1 MKKNILLTLAALAAS
16 TSAFAHPGHG
26 LETGFAAGFMHPLTG
41 WDHLLVMLS
50 LGIWAA
56 RRPAAQGWQLPV
68 LFVGVMALA
77 ASIAMTWLPVTLAET
92 LVAAS
97 VLVMGVL
104 LVSNVKVNRAIQVGV
119 VGVAAVAH
127 GYLHGMEIGNQWSG
141 LAGMVLATTILHA
154 LGWVLGRQTNTHLQ
168 NATKVL
174 GGVMLGL
181 GTFILLT

>member
-1 MKKNILLTLAALAAS
+1 MKKSILLFLGALAAS

-26 LETGFAAGFMHPLTG
+26 LESGFAAGFMHPFSG
-41 WDHLLVMLS
+41 WDHLLVMFA

-68 LFVGVMALA
+68 LFVTVMALS
-77 ASIAMTWLPVTLAET
+77 ASLAMAWVPVSLAET

-97 VLVMGVL
+97 VLVMGL
-104 LVSNVKVNRAIQVGV
+104 LLLSNLTLNRAVQLGV
-119 VGVAAVAH
+119 VSIAAAAH

-141 LAGMVLATTILHA
+141 WAGMIMATVVLHGF
-154 LGWVLGRQTNTHLQ
+154 GWLLGRQSHPQLQ
-168 NATKVL
+168 KATQLL

-181 GTFILLT
+181 GAVWMFA

>member
-1 MKKNILLTLAALAAS
+1 MKKNILLVLVALTAS

-26 LETGFAAGFMHPLTG
+26 LETGFAAGLMHPLTG

-68 LFVGVMALA
+68 LFVAVMAVS
-77 ASIAMTWLPVTLAET
+77 ASFAMAWLPVALAEA

-97 VLVMGVL
+97 VVVMGLL
-104 LVSNVKVNRAIQVGV
+104 LVSYLKVNRAVQIGV
-119 VGVAAVAH
+119 VSIAAAAH

-141 LAGMVLATTILHA
+141 LAGMVLATAILHGC
-154 LGWVLGRQTNTHLQ
+154 GWVLGRQTSSRIQQLTQL
-168 NATKVL
+168 L

-181 GTFILLT
+181 GAMWVLA

>member
-1 MKKNILLTLAALAAS
+1 MKKNILLALVALTAS

-26 LETGFAAGFMHPLTG
+26 LETGFATGFMHPLTG

-68 LFVGVMALA
+68 VFVGEMALA
-77 ASIAMTWLPVTLAET
+77 ASVAMTWLPVSLAET

-104 LVSNVKVNRAIQVGV
+104 LVSNVKVSRAVQVGV
-119 VGVAAVAH
+119 VSMAAAAH
-127 GYLHGMEIGNQWSG
+127 GYVHGLEIGSQWSA
-141 LAGMVLATTILHA
+141 LAGMVLATASLHL
-154 LGWVLGRQTNTHLQ
+154 LGWLLGRQTHPRLQ
-168 NATKVL
+168 QATQLL

-181 GTFILLT
+181 GAMWMLA

>member
-1 MKKNILLTLAALAAS
+1 MKKNILLALAALAAS

-26 LETGFAAGFMHPLTG
+26 LETGFATGFMHPLTG
-41 WDHLLVMLS
+41 WDHLLVMLA

-77 ASIAMTWLPVTLAET
+77 ATLAMTWLPISLAET

-104 LVSNVKVNRAIQVGV
+104 LVSKLQVNRTLQIGV
-119 VGVAAVAH
+119 VSLAAAAH
-127 GYLHGMEIGNQWSG
+127 SYMHGLELGSQWSA
-141 LAGMVLATTILHA
+141 LAGMVVATASLHL
-154 LGWVLGRQTNTHLQ
+154 LGWLLGRQSHPRLQ
-168 NATKVL
+168 QATQLL
-174 GGVMLGL
+174 GGIMLGL
-181 GTFILLT
+181 GAMWMLV